1 MVKKLF
7 FLLVI
12 LPFIGFSQII
22 TDKDGYSINVK
33 DFEIIEIVISTNALK
48 RVKVT
53 GDGYDEV
60 FLSKGCQIQDGKKLI
75 TEKVPDFIKREAFWK
90 AFLGR
95 CGFEIQDSSTEKKL
109 NKTEVAKYLP
119 GANAEETIL
128 RFTNKAMLN

>member
-1 MVKKLF
+1 MKKVLI
-7 FLLVI
+7 LLIIPV
-12 LPFIGFSQII
+12 IGFSQIL
-22 TDKDGYSINVK
+22 TDKDSYSIDVT

-60 FLSKGCQIQDGKKLI
+60 FLSKGAQIKDRDKLI
-75 TEKVPDFIKREAFWK
+75 IEKVPEFIKREAFWK

-95 CGFEIQDSSTEKKL
+95 CGFEIQDTKTEKKV

-119 GANAEETIL
+119 GAKARETTL
-128 RFTNKAMLN
+128 TFVKKNL

>member
-1 MVKKLF
+1 MKKALI
-7 FLLVI
+7 LLIIPV
-12 LPFIGFSQII
+12 IGFSQIL
-22 TDKDGYSINVK
+22 TDKDSYSIDVT

-60 FLSKGCQIQDGKKLI
+60 FLSKGAQIKDRDKLI
-75 TEKVPDFIKREAFWK
+75 IEKVPEFIKREAFWK

-95 CGFEIQDSSTEKKL
+95 CGFEIQDTKTEKKV

-119 GANAEETIL
+119 GAKARETTL
-128 RFTNKAMLN
+128 TFVKKDL

>member
-1 MVKKLF
+1 MKKALI
-7 FLLVI
+7 LLIIPV
-12 LPFIGFSQII
+12 IGFSQIL
-22 TDKDGYSINVK
+22 TDKDSYSIDVT

-60 FLSKGCQIQDGKKLI
+60 FLTKGAQIKDRDKLI
-75 TEKVPDFIKREAFWK
+75 IEKVPEFIKREAFWK

-95 CGFEIQDSSTEKKL
+95 CGFEIQDTKTEKKV

-119 GANAEETIL
+119 GAKARETTL
-128 RFTNKAMLN
+128 TFVKKNL

>member
-1 MVKKLF
+1 MKKALI
-7 FLLVI
+7 LLIIPV
-12 LPFIGFSQII
+12 IGFSQIL
-22 TDKDGYSINVK
+22 TDKDSYSIDVT

-60 FLSKGCQIQDGKKLI
+60 FLTKGAQIKDRDKLI
-75 TEKVPDFIKREAFWK
+75 IEKVPEFIKREAFWK

-95 CGFEIQDSSTEKKL
+95 CGFEIQDAKTEKKV

-119 GANAEETIL
+119 GAKARETTL
-128 RFTNKAMLN
+128 TFVKKNL

>member
-1 MVKKLF
+1 MKKS
-7 FLLVI
+7 LLLI
-12 LPFIGFSQII
+12 LLLPLIGYSQIL
-22 TDKDGYSINVK
+22 TDKDGYSINVT

-53 GDGYDEV
+53 GDGYDEL
-60 FLSKGCQIQDGKKLI
+60 FLSKGAQIKDRGRII

-95 CGFEIQDSSTEKKL
+95 CAFEIQDAKTEKKV

-119 GANAEETIL
+119 GAKAKETTL
-128 RFTNKAMLN
+128 TFVNKNL

>member
-1 MVKKLF
+1 MKNALI
-7 FLLVI
+7 LLIIPV
-12 LPFIGFSQII
+12 IGFSQIL
-22 TDKDGYSINVK
+22 TDKDNYSIDVT

-60 FLSKGCQIQDGKKLI
+60 FLSKGAQIKDRDRLI
-75 TEKVPDFIKREAFWK
+75 IEKVPEFIKREAFWK

-95 CGFEIQDSSTEKKL
+95 CGFEIQDTKTEKKV

-119 GANAEETIL
+119 GAKARETTL
-128 RFTNKAMLN
+128 TFVKKNL

>member
-1 MVKKLF
+1 MKKVLI
-7 FLLVI
+7 LLIIPV
-12 LPFIGFSQII
+12 IGFSQIL
-22 TDKDGYSINVK
+22 TDKDNYSIDVT

-60 FLSKGCQIQDGKKLI
+60 FLSKGAQIKDRDKLI
-75 TEKVPDFIKREAFWK
+75 IEKVPEFIKREAFWK

-95 CGFEIQDSSTEKKL
+95 CGFEIQDTKTEKKV

-119 GANAEETIL
+119 GAKARETTL
-128 RFTNKAMLN
+128 TFVKKNL

>member
-1 MVKKLF
+1 MKKVLI
-7 FLLVI
+7 LLIIPV
-12 LPFIGFSQII
+12 IGFSQIL
-22 TDKDGYSINVK
+22 TDKDSYSIDVT

-60 FLSKGCQIQDGKKLI
+60 FLSKGAQIKDRDKLI
-75 TEKVPDFIKREAFWK
+75 IEKVPEFIKREAFWK

-95 CGFEIQDSSTEKKL
+95 CGFEIQDTKTEKKV

-119 GANAEETIL
+119 GAKAKETTL
-128 RFTNKAMLN
+128 TFVKKNL

>member
-1 MVKKLF
+1 MKKALI
-7 FLLVI
+7 LLIIPV
-12 LPFIGFSQII
+12 IGFSQIL
-22 TDKDGYSINVK
+22 TDKDSYSIDVT

-60 FLSKGCQIQDGKKLI
+60 FLSKGAQIKDRDKLI
-75 TEKVPDFIKREAFWK
+75 IEKVPEFIKREAFWK

-95 CGFEIQDSSTEKKL
+95 CGFEIQDAKTEKKV

-119 GANAEETIL
+119 GAKARETTL
-128 RFTNKAMLN
+128 TFVKKNL

>member
-1 MVKKLF
+1 MKKALI
-7 FLLVI
+7 LLIIPV
-12 LPFIGFSQII
+12 IGFSQIL
-22 TDKDGYSINVK
+22 TDKDSYSIDVT

-60 FLSKGCQIQDGKKLI
+60 FLSKGAQIKDRDKLI
-75 TEKVPDFIKREAFWK
+75 IEKVPEFIKREAFWK

-95 CGFEIQDSSTEKKL
+95 CGFEIQDTKTEKKV

-119 GANAEETIL
+119 GAKARETTL
-128 RFTNKAMLN
+128 TFVNKNL

>member
-1 MVKKLF
+1 MKKVLI
-7 FLLVI
+7 LLIIPV
-12 LPFIGFSQII
+12 IGFSQIL
-22 TDKDGYSINVK
+22 TDKDSYSIDVT

-60 FLSKGCQIQDGKKLI
+60 FLSKGAQIKDRDKLI
-75 TEKVPDFIKREAFWK
+75 IEKVPEFIKREAFWK

-95 CGFEIQDSSTEKKL
+95 CGFEIQDTKTEKKV

-119 GANAEETIL
+119 GAKARETTL
-128 RFTNKAMLN
+128 TFVNKNL

>member
-1 MVKKLF
+1 MKKVLI
-7 FLLVI
+7 LLIIPV
-12 LPFIGFSQII
+12 IGFSQIL
-22 TDKDGYSINVK
+22 TDKDSYSIDVT

-60 FLSKGCQIQDGKKLI
+60 FLTKGAQIKDRDKLI
-75 TEKVPDFIKREAFWK
+75 IEKVPEFIKREAFWK

-95 CGFEIQDSSTEKKL
+95 CGFEIQDTKTEKKV

-119 GANAEETIL
+119 GAKARETTL
-128 RFTNKAMLN
+128 TFVKKNL

>member
-1 MVKKLF
+1 MNKALILF
-7 FLLVI
+7 IIPV
-12 LPFIGFSQII
+12 IGFSQIL
-22 TDKDGYSINVK
+22 TDKDSYSIDVT

-60 FLSKGCQIQDGKKLI
+60 FLSKGAQIKDGDKLI
-75 TEKVPDFIKREAFWK
+75 IEKVPEFIKREAFWK

-95 CGFEIQDSSTEKKL
+95 CGFEIQDTKTEKKV

-119 GANAEETIL
+119 GAKARETTL
-128 RFTNKAMLN
+128 TFVNKNL

>member
-1 MVKKLF
+1 MKKALI
-7 FLLVI
+7 LLIIPV
-12 LPFIGFSQII
+12 IGFSQIL
-22 TDKDGYSINVK
+22 TDKDSYSIDVT

-60 FLSKGCQIQDGKKLI
+60 FLSKGAQIKDGDKLI
-75 TEKVPDFIKREAFWK
+75 IEKVPEFIKREAFWK

-95 CGFEIQDSSTEKKL
+95 CGFEIQDTKTEKKV

-119 GANAEETIL
+119 GAKARETTL
-128 RFTNKAMLN
+128 TFVKKNL

>member
-1 MVKKLF
+1 V
-7 FLLVI
+7 
-12 LPFIGFSQII
+12 IGFSQIL
-22 TDKDGYSINVK
+22 TDKDSYSIDVT

-60 FLSKGCQIQDGKKLI
+60 FLSKGAQIKDRDKLI
-75 TEKVPDFIKREAFWK
+75 IEKVPEFIKREAFWK

-95 CGFEIQDSSTEKKL
+95 CGFEIQDTKTEKKV

-119 GANAEETIL
+119 GAKARETTL
-128 RFTNKAMLN
+128 TFVKKNL

>member
-1 MVKKLF
+1 M
-7 FLLVI
+7 
-12 LPFIGFSQII
+12 IGHSQIL
-22 TDKDGYSINVK
+22 TEKDGYSIDVT
-33 DFEIIEIVISTNALK
+33 DFEIIEIIISTNALK

-60 FLSKGCQIQDGKKLI
+60 YLSKRAQIKDRDRII

-95 CGFEIQDSSTEKKL
+95 CGFEIQDTQTEKKV

-119 GANAEETIL
+119 GAKAKETTL
-128 RFTNKAMLN
+128 KFVNKNL

>member
-1 MVKKLF
+1 MKKALI
-7 FLLVI
+7 LLIIPV
-12 LPFIGFSQII
+12 IGFSQIL
-22 TDKDGYSINVK
+22 TDKDSYSIDVT

-60 FLSKGCQIQDGKKLI
+60 FLSKGAQIKDRDKLI
-75 TEKVPDFIKREAFWK
+75 IEKVPEFIKREAFWK

-95 CGFEIQDSSTEKKL
+95 CGFEIQDTKTEKKV

-119 GANAEETIL
+119 GAKARETTL
-128 RFTNKAMLN
+128 TFVKKNL

>member
-1 MVKKLF
+1 MNKALILF
-7 FLLVI
+7 IIPV
-12 LPFIGFSQII
+12 IGFSQIL
-22 TDKDGYSINVK
+22 TDKDSYSIDVT

-60 FLSKGCQIQDGKKLI
+60 FLSKGAQIKDRDKLI
-75 TEKVPDFIKREAFWK
+75 IEKVPEFIKREAFWK

-95 CGFEIQDSSTEKKL
+95 CGFEIQDTKTEKKV

-119 GANAEETIL
+119 GAKARETTL
-128 RFTNKAMLN
+128 TFVNKNL